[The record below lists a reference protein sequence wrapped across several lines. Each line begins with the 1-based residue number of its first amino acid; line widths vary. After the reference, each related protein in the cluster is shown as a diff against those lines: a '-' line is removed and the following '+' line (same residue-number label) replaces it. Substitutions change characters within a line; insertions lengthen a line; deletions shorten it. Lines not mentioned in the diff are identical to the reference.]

1 MVEARI
7 APRVARQKPFVFQRL
22 AQLEVVGHE
31 RMKAAKT
38 DYGGDKYP
46 CTVRDISTTGAA
58 LDFPDLLRIPDQ
70 FTLIMPEDRLKL
82 PCHVVWRRKYR
93 SRIRFRRAP

>member
-7 APRVARQKPFVFQRL
+7 APRVRV
-22 AQLEVVGHE
+22 
-31 RMKAAKT
+31 MKAAKT

-58 LDFPDLLRIPDQ
+58 LDFPDLVRIPDQ
-70 FTLIMPEDRLKL
+70 FTLIVPRGKIYS
-82 PCHVVWRRKYR
+82 CTVIWRKR
-93 SRIRFRRAP
+93 SRIGVSFI

>member
-1 MVEARI
+1 MVETRI
-7 APRVARQKPFVFQRL
+7 APRVRV
-22 AQLEVVGHE
+22 
-31 RMKAAKT
+31 MKAAKT

-58 LDFPDLLRIPDQ
+58 LDFPDLVRIPDQ

-82 PCHVVWRRKYR
+82 PCHVVWRTEYR